1 MRHHITVLQGLCR
14 EGDLEEARTYL
25 ETLSRRPELSR
36 SSGCT
41 VHPAVDAVL
50 TAMLARGAEAGV
62 RSEVKVELPPKLSI
76 PDSDLCPLLMNL
88 LENALEANE
97 KAPEGA
103 YK

>member
-1 MRHHITVLQGLCR
+1 M
-14 EGDLEEARTYL
+14 
-25 ETLSRRPELSR
+25 
-36 SSGCT
+36 
-41 VHPAVDAVL
+41 DAVL

-103 YK
+103 DK